1 MTVSAIPYA
10 VLTIVIVGLAL
21 VALGPV
27 IDELLGY
34 DADEQ
39 AKGHLPY
46 SQQRGETVSFL
57 LMCWGGLAVSTVF
70 CVVIF
75 LLMNGAQ
82 RGSGGI

>member
-1 MTVSAIPYA
+1 MTISAIPYA
-10 VLTIVIVGLAL
+10 VLTLIIVGLAI

-27 IDELLGY
+27 IDAMIGY

-39 AKGHLPY
+39 ARGDLPY
-46 SQQRGETVSFL
+46 SQQRSETISFL
-57 LMCWGGLAVSTVF
+57 LMCWGGLAFSTVF

>member
-1 MTVSAIPYA
+1 MTISAIPYA
-10 VLTIVIVGLAL
+10 VLTLIIVGLAI

-27 IDELLGY
+27 VDAMMGY

-46 SQQRGETVSFL
+46 SQQRGETLSFL
-57 LMCWGGLAVSTVF
+57 LMCWGGLAFVVVF

-82 RGSGGI
+82 RSSGGV

>member
-1 MTVSAIPYA
+1 MTISAIPYA
-10 VLTIVIVGLAL
+10 VLTLVIVGLAI

-27 IDELLGY
+27 IDAMIGY

-39 AKGHLPY
+39 ASGDLPY
-46 SQQRGETVSFL
+46 SQQRGETISFL
-57 LMCWGGLAVSTVF
+57 LMCWRGLAFSTVF

-82 RGSGGI
+82 RNSGGV

>member
-10 VLTIVIVGLAL
+10 VLTLVIVGLAI

-34 DADEQ
+34 DADTQ
-39 AKGHLPY
+39 ARGDLPY
-46 SQQRGETVSFL
+46 SQQRSETISFL
-57 LMCWGGLAVSTVF
+57 LMCWGALSITTVF

-82 RGSGGI
+82 RSSGGV

>member
-1 MTVSAIPYA
+1 MTISAIPYA
-10 VLTIVIVGLAL
+10 VLTLVIVGLAI

-27 IDELLGY
+27 IDAMIGY

-39 AKGHLPY
+39 ASGDLPY
-46 SQQRGETVSFL
+46 SQQRGETISFL
-57 LMCWGGLAVSTVF
+57 LMCWGALSVTTVF

-82 RGSGGI
+82 RSSGGV

>member
-10 VLTIVIVGLAL
+10 VLTLVIVGLAI

-27 IDELLGY
+27 IDAMIGY

-39 AKGHLPY
+39 ASGDLPY
-46 SQQRGETVSFL
+46 SQQRSETISFL
-57 LMCWGGLAVSTVF
+57 LMCWGALSITTVF

-82 RGSGGI
+82 RSSGGV

>member
-10 VLTIVIVGLAL
+10 VLTLIIVGLGI

-27 IDELLGY
+27 VDAMMGY

-39 AKGHLPY
+39 ARGDLPY
-46 SQQRGETVSFL
+46 SQQRGETLTFL
-57 LMCWGGLAVSTVF
+57 LMCWGGLAFSTVF

>member
-10 VLTIVIVGLAL
+10 VLTLVIVGLAI

-27 IDELLGY
+27 IDAMIGY

-39 AKGHLPY
+39 ASGDLPY
-46 SQQRGETVSFL
+46 SQQRGETISFL
-57 LMCWGGLAVSTVF
+57 LMCWRGLAFSTVF

-82 RGSGGI
+82 RNSGGV

>member
-1 MTVSAIPYA
+1 MTISAIPYA
-10 VLTIVIVGLAL
+10 VLTLDIVGLAI

-27 IDELLGY
+27 VDAMIGY

-39 AKGHLPY
+39 AKGDLPY
-46 SQQRGETVSFL
+46 SQQRGETMSFL
-57 LMCWGGLAVSTVF
+57 LMCWGGLAFSTVI

-82 RGSGGI
+82 RTSGGI